1 MRRIIPILGHLK
13 DELVVV
19 ARLAQPFQ
27 RVIGDVTVGRAH
39 QKGGQLAQIVR
50 HPRNFH
56 LFARAIGRFNAQ
68 HIPHV
73 HPFQPKG
80 FVQRRT
86 LNQNGLLGRWP
97 RPAHR
102 LHFVQLNVIEVRHG
116 EQLHVVPFAALRGLE
131 TDNDH
136 TPPLGRAHLGHTA
149 NLLHHFI
156 IKRGQQNH
164 NRIGRADGLISGRQI
179 LIHNPLRPQHHA
191 NGRHAHSNRQHHQ
204 QGACLVNP

>member
-1 MRRIIPILGHLK
+1 MLPRRVDKHKNDLQACPFQPRLHSIPHRFQMRRIIPIFGHLK

-27 RVIGDVTVGRAH
+27 RVIGDVTIGRAH

-73 HPFQPKG
+73 YPFQPKR

-86 LNQNGLLGRWP
+86 LNQNGLFGRWP
-97 RPAHR
+97 RPAHGF
-102 LHFVQLNVIEVRHG
+102 HFV
-116 EQLHVVPFAALRGLE
+116 
-131 TDNDH
+131 
-136 TPPLGRAHLGHTA
+136 
-149 NLLHHFI
+149 
-156 IKRGQQNH
+156 
-164 NRIGRADGLISGRQI
+164 
-179 LIHNPLRPQHHA
+179 
-191 NGRHAHSNRQHHQ
+191 
-204 QGACLVNP
+204 